1 VLYFIAARLDAHDG
15 ASRSAVE
22 ILHHILQLEPELVV
36 VSQDRCA
43 LPTGPAGEQ
52 LYTVHWTTPPA
63 PIRKILASGLSPRRW
78 VRWARALPSHL
89 SRRFQMIYTME
100 RYPPSISIH
109 NGFPVPGSNANWALR
124 RAPRRTMVV
133 HSSPEQV
140 PFFQRKGGNKLLTVE
155 WVAARMARVDSLVFV
170 SPQIRDAWSRIA
182 NISGTPRSVLS
193 NTCRESDAAAVMQ
206 KGRAELRASLDLP
219 RDAFIAVCVG
229 NVNPGKGQDTL
240 IDALPGMLETV
251 PDLLLVCVGYDS
263 TAWALE
269 LKKTIAE
276 RGLAHHLRF
285 TGPRSDPYAFIHA
298 ADLMIHP
305 SRAEGQGMVILE
317 AMLLRTPVLATNV
330 GGIPSCVTDGDTGV
344 LVPPDDPDAIL
355 HAFRAI
361 AGDAELRA
369 GLARRAE
376 VAYWSRFSRG
386 EYAKRF
392 GEIFGGIIAESRAAL
407 AARGVGQRFGAAL
420 HRWLEALA
428 HGRAAPRPQ

>member
-22 ILHHILQLEPELVV
+22 ILHHLLQLEPELVV

-43 LPTGPAGEQ
+43 VPTGPAGEP

-63 PIRKILASGLSPRRW
+63 PVRKILASGLSPRRW

-89 SRRFQMIYTME
+89 SKRIQMVYTME
-100 RYPPSISIH
+100 RYPPTLSIH

-124 RAPRRTMVV
+124 RAPRRTIVV

-140 PFFQRKGGNKLLTVE
+140 PFFQKKGSNKLLTVD
-155 WVAARMARVDSLVFV
+155 WVAAQMARVDSLVFV
-170 SPQIRDAWSRIA
+170 SPQILDAWSRIA
-182 NISGTPRSVLS
+182 RISSTPRSVLS
-193 NTCRESDAAAVMQ
+193 NTCREGDAAAVMER
-206 KGRAELRASLDLP
+206 GRAGLRAALDLP

-240 IDALPGMLETV
+240 IDALPGMLEAA

-263 TAWALE
+263 TTWALE

-276 RGLAHHLRF
+276 RGLADHVRF
-285 TGPRSDPYAFIHA
+285 TGPRTDPYAFIHA
-298 ADLMIHP
+298 ADLLIHP
-305 SRAEGQGMVILE
+305 SRAEGQGMVLLE

-330 GGIPSCVTDGDTGV
+330 GGIPSCVTHGETGL
-344 LVPPDDPDAIL
+344 LVPPDDPDAML
-355 HAFRAI
+355 RAFRTI
-361 AGDAELRA
+361 AGDAELRR

-376 VAYWSRFSRG
+376 EVYWSRFSRG

-392 GEIFGGIIAESRAAL
+392 GEIFGGIIAECRAAL
-407 AARGVGQRFGAAL
+407 AARGAGLRFPAGL
-420 HRWLEALA
+420 GRWLEAHA
-428 HGRAAPRPQ
+428 PGRAVTRPH